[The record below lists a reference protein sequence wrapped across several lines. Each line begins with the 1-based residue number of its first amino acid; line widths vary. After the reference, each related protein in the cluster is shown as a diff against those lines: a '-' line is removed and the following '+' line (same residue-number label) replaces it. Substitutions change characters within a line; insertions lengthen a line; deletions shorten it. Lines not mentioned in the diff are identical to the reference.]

1 MKNNKSRKPKLLY
14 IMAGGSTIPNEKAHS
29 VQIMKMCEAFTRM
42 GLEVELFTPDIR
54 IDRKLENV
62 DPFKYYGIEDRFKI
76 TRIPCLDLGSVYK
89 HKYVKKLFYVQAFF
103 YAFMATFYALRRNSD
118 IIYTRDFYTALI
130 LTTLGKRDNIV
141 YEIHEFPRGYIRKFL
156 ELQMAG
162 KIHCVFISSTLK
174 SLFEQHVHGKFLV
187 APDGVDLGMFDKIRN
202 EDIEEVWKVLGI
214 RNQKVVGYMGQL
226 YTRGMEKGAMD
237 LIDAMKDLDDSVCV
251 FVGGPNS
258 AIERYKELVRVKE
271 LEDRVIFV
279 GRIPPSDV
287 PRYIKALDVCAMPFP
302 WTKHYAYFMSPLKMF
317 EYMASKKPIVA
328 TDLPTIREILNED
341 NAVLVKPSDPEA
353 LAGGIR
359 RILEDER
366 FARKISEKAY
376 KDVKQYSWEKRAER
390 ILEFVFKMRSG

>member
-130 LTTLGKRDNIV
+130 LITLGKRDNIV

-156 ELQMAG
+156 ELQMAE
-162 KIHCVFISSTLK
+162 KIHCVFISNTLK

-187 APDGVDLGMFDKIRN
+187 APDGVDLGMFERTDSKGETIKKLFGVHSFKLVGYIGQLSSRGVKKGVDDLIKSMKYVDGVCVIVGGHDAEVKKYKDKVTEKGLGDKIIFTGRVPHS
-202 EDIEEVWKVLGI
+202 DIPDYLSIFDACVL
-214 RNQKVVGYMGQL
+214 
-226 YTRGMEKGAMD
+226 
-237 LIDAMKDLDDSVCV
+237 
-251 FVGGPNS
+251 
-258 AIERYKELVRVKE
+258 
-271 LEDRVIFV
+271 
-279 GRIPPSDV
+279 
-287 PRYIKALDVCAMPFP
+287 PFP
-302 WTKHYAYFMSPLKMF
+302 QEAYTNLRFLSPLKMF

-341 NAVLVKPSDPEA
+341 NAVLVKPSDPKD
-353 LAGGIR
+353 LADGIR
-359 RILEDER
+359 RVLEDAE
-366 FARKISEKAY
+366 FARKIAKKAY
-376 KDVKQYSWEKRAER
+376 EDVQQYTWKKRAEG
-390 ILEFVFKMRSG
+390 ILKFVGKNHV